1 MDRLE
6 NMKIYI
12 LIDGWIIRQI
22 IQINFQPKFLKNGFE
37 PADGGLAENI
47 AVEGAEGQADVRLG
61 EAQLDPPLLKLLGER
76 LEVI

>member
-1 MDRLE
+1 M
-6 NMKIYI
+6 NS
-12 LIDGWIIRQI
+12 
-22 IQINFQPKFLKNGFE
+22 QINKTTDKQIFNKILKKGFE
-37 PADGGLAENI
+37 PADGGLAENV